1 MSNEHGARPKDLSA
15 RGMKIAIV
23 CSRFNAEAC
32 ERLLQGAKE
41 TLSGLSADKVEVVR
55 VPGAFELPAA
65 ARHLS
70 KRYDAVVAIGVVVQG
85 ETPHFDFV
93 CDTVSEALQR
103 LATEEGVALGFG
115 LVTTLTMSQALDR
128 AGGKSGNRGSDAAA
142 AAVEMAM
149 FFRHT
154 AGSHS

>member
-1 MSNEHGARPKDLSA
+1 MSHEAGARPKELSA

-23 CSRFNAEAC
+23 CSRFNGEAC

-41 TLSGLSADKVEVVR
+41 TLAGLSADRVDVVR

-65 ARHLS
+65 ARRLA
-70 KRYDAVVAIGVVVQG
+70 KRGYDAVVAIGVVVQG

-103 LATEEGVALGFG
+103 LATEESVALGFG
-115 LVTTLTMSQALDR
+115 LVTTLTMAQALER
-128 AGGKSGNRGSDAAA
+128 AGGKSGNRGADAAA
-142 AAVEMAM
+142 AAVEMAL
-149 FFRHT
+149 FFR
-154 AGSHS
+154 SHS